1 MKREDE
7 IEKEAKNKYPYIK
20 GLPQT
25 VAHQEIFIEGAKWA
39 DESMLKKSR
48 EWVKNAFTG
57 VFGEGLANSIADEFV
72 KAMKGE

>member
-1 MKREDE
+1 MKREEE
-7 IEKEAKNKYPYIK
+7 IRQEMSKIAGTHPDWTKNDCMRM
-20 GLPQT
+20 G
-25 VAHQEIFIEGAKWA
+25 FSEGAKWA
-39 DESMLKKSR
+39 DETMLKKSR

>member
-1 MKREDE
+1 MTRE
-7 IEKEAKNKYPYIK
+7 EKIRQYLKERNIPFNSLEANSI
-20 GLPQT
+20 
-25 VAHQEIFIEGAKWA
+25 IEGAKWA
-39 DESMLKKSR
+39 DEAMIEKSR